1 MLARADELKGVPV
14 SLSATKT
21 ERFRL
26 PGDWTMTEPRYI
38 RCANGAASLVAELVV
53 ALGGFVRKGLM
64 QPVTRRRRQPRAGK
78 GGRGRDYRGSV
89 KFQLRQG
96 DAPLP
101 DGDILDRPNSPTRG
115 ERHQL
120 APCDFPAISAAGGS
134 TAVPRLSSIPGCP
147 IHP

>member
-64 QPVTRRRRQPRAGK
+64 QPVTRRETPSHVRERAEEAGIIAAASSFSFAKATPRCQTGTSLIGA
-78 GGRGRDYRGSV
+78 
-89 KFQLRQG
+89 
-96 DAPLP
+96 
-101 DGDILDRPNSPTRG
+101 
-115 ERHQL
+115 QL
-120 APCDFPAISAAGGS
+120 ANSW
-134 TAVPRLSSIPGCP
+134 
-147 IHP
+147 